1 MPSENSSS
9 TPTSP
14 APVPLSPDRL
24 SPVWN
29 LRARRD
35 PCFVGRDTELTVLHT
50 SLRSR
55 RVVVLNEGQTP
66 LGGMGASSLARE
78 YAYRN
83 AAQYQVVWW
92 MQADEAGAL
101 HLAFAQLMSAL
112 NLVRRIADDPPHD
125 PSEVRKF
132 LGAHGGWLLVFD
144 GLEDLTALSKYLPE
158 RPSGHVIV
166 TTLRGAGDLPYEM
179 LSLSPLSTET
189 AEAYLRAVLPGAAP
203 ETLAALAR
211 KSGGSPLNLRLL
223 GDWAQVMPTGP
234 AGVVKNLNARLPE
247 PLREGV
253 TVEVAKAITRFVVG
267 ELTAL
272 LDAEDR
278 PTRDL
283 FSLCAFLAPHD
294 IPEFIFKP
302 RERED
307 EILSQRLSA
316 ALEGRGGLEA
326 LLARLARY
334 GLIDRHGDSFSMHEL
349 VQSVTRE
356 RLSPEAAKAWANA
369 ATRVVSESFPY
380 QPLYVEPY
388 PECSR
393 LLTHAL
399 ACTQYAEEAEVARE
413 ASAKLL
419 YYTGLYL
426 HGNRVLDQAKTCYQ
440 LAVSLGQKV
449 YGNDHPLMAT
459 RINSLGIIE
468 HEMGNLQEARDCFE
482 TAFAICEKIYGPL
495 EQAVYGAPDEKLLTI
510 PIRNLC
516 AILEEMGDMEAAQQT
531 YEKAM
536 KIYLE
541 VYGWNHPLVAECA
554 DRFGRTWHKL
564 GRLAKARNCF
574 EKAVLAEESAA
585 EPHLGTL
592 ATYLNNL
599 AMVLI
604 EMREP
609 QLAHERLSRALRLDN
624 KTFGDR
630 HPSVA
635 RDLANLG
642 HTCRELRELDD
653 AERYYRDALAMIE
666 RTEGEDSPHAAA
678 LLNHLG
684 IILLDNAKPAPARSC
699 LERALTLNRQHYGEE
714 SNEVV
719 RNLTNL
725 GRALDEVGAH
735 SQALASYE
743 EAIGLLDRQGGPP
756 NERKATILYRIG
768 RSLNKQKRYEEAL
781 VRLQQAMKI
790 DTQLFGKQHPAV
802 ARDAYA
808 IGCVLADMQDT
819 IVAMGHL
826 TLALDIYEQTVG
838 KNDPRARKV
847 RHRLEEL
854 SAR

>member
-1 MPSENSSS
+1 
-9 TPTSP
+9 
-14 APVPLSPDRL
+14 
-24 SPVWN
+24 VWN

-35 PCFVGRDTELTVLHT
+35 SHFVGRDTELAA
-50 SLRSR
+50 LRTLLRAR
-55 RVVVLNEGQTP
+55 RVAIVNEGQTP

-83 AAQYQVVWW
+83 APHYQVVWW
-92 MQADEAGAL
+92 MQAEEAGPL
-101 HLAFAQLMSAL
+101 HLAFSQLMSAL
-112 NLVRRIADDPPHD
+112 NLVRRIPDDPPHD
-125 PSEVRKF
+125 PGEVREF
-132 LGAHGGWLLVFD
+132 LSAHGGWLLIFD
-144 GLEDLTALSKYLPE
+144 GLEDLVTLSKYLPE
-158 RPSGHVIV
+158 RPAGHVIV
-166 TTLRGAGDLPYEM
+166 TTLLGAGDSPYET
-179 LSLSPLSTET
+179 LPLSPFSPET
-189 AEAYLRAVLPGAAP
+189 AEAYLRAVLPAGPP
-203 ETLAALAR
+203 EVLAALAR
-211 KSGGSPLNLRLL
+211 KSGGSPLNVRLL
-223 GDWAQVMPTGP
+223 GDWAQVMPAGP

-247 PLREGV
+247 PLRDGV
-253 TVEVAKAITRFVVG
+253 TAEVAKAITRFVVG
-267 ELTAL
+267 ELAVL
-272 LDAEDR
+272 LEAEDR
-278 PTRDL
+278 PSRDL
-283 FSLCAFLAPHD
+283 FSLCAYLAPHD
-294 IPEFIFKP
+294 IPEFLFTP
-302 RERED
+302 REREE

-316 ALEGRGGLEA
+316 ALESRGGLDGI
-326 LLARLARY
+326 LTRLARY
-334 GLIDRHGDSFSMHEL
+334 GLIERHADSFSMHEL
-349 VQSVTRE
+349 VQEVSRE

-369 ATRVVSESFPY
+369 ATRLVADSFPY
-380 QPLYVEPY
+380 QPLYAEPD
-388 PECSR
+388 PACSR

-399 ACTQYAEEAEVARE
+399 ACTQYAEEAKVARE

-419 YYTGLYL
+419 YYAGLYL
-426 HGNRVLDQAKTCYQ
+426 HGNRALNEAKTCYQ
-440 LAVSLGQKV
+440 LAVSQGQRV
-449 YGNDHPLMAT
+449 YGGDHPLMAT

-468 HEMGNLQEARDCFE
+468 HELGNLQQARDCFE
-482 TAFAICEKIYGPL
+482 TAFAICEKIYGPV

-516 AILEEMGDMEAAQQT
+516 AILEEMGDAEAAQQT

-574 EKAVLAEESAA
+574 EKAVLAEESA
-585 EPHLGTL
+585 EDPHLGTL

-642 HTCRELRELDD
+642 HACRELRQLDD
-653 AERYYRDALAMIE
+653 AERYYREALAMVE
-666 RTEGEDSPHAAA
+666 RTEGEDSAHAAA

-699 LERALTLNRQHYGEE
+699 IERALTLNRQRYGEE
-714 SNEVV
+714 SDEVV

-725 GRALDEVGAH
+725 GRALDEMGAH
-735 SQALASYE
+735 SQALSSYE
-743 EAIGLLDRQGGPP
+743 QAIGILERQGGQQ

-781 VRLQQAMKI
+781 PRLQQAMRI

-802 ARDAYA
+802 ARDAFA
-808 IGCVLADMQDT
+808 IGCVLADTKDT
-819 IVAMGHL
+819 VVAMGHF

-847 RHRLEEL
+847 RQRLEEL
-854 SAR
+854 SSR